1 MLQLWS
7 PLIATLDIATLDCN
21 FGRHSLKTRLC
32 PNSIFLSNSIF
43 PKSPNSI
50 FWSNSIYIELDQN
63 IEFGLFGNIELDK
76 NIEFGHSRVFNECR
90 PKLQSKVAISKVA
103 IRGDQS
109 CNKNYPKLQQEPNQS
124 YNKNQSCNQNMKFIK
139 ITKFNWNFHQKS
151 TISYSLVTL
160 ISKHQ
165 V

>member
-1 MLQLWS
+1 MGNLCALQVEKSCSALTLLNFSSPRVFEKLLPGNKGSDMSWS
-7 PLIATLDIATLDCN
+7 RRFCVETEMSKQQKFN
-21 FGRHSLKTRLC
+21 FVANLACSRM
-32 PNSIFLSNSIF
+32 FLSRNR
-43 PKSPNSI
+43 
-50 FWSNSIYIELDQN
+50 E
-63 IEFGLFGNIELDK
+63 
-76 NIEFGHSRVFNECR
+76 ECR

-103 IRGDQS
+103 TRETKVAIRIIQS
-109 CNKNYPKLQQEPNQS
+109 CNKNLPKLQQEPNQS

-160 ISKHQ
+160 ISNHQ